1 MFRLQNECEDIM
13 ALSRFFRDNKVLK
26 SKASVTV
33 RNVSRPDTGP
43 KNGPMI
49 VGVVSTIL
57 IMIAL
62 TFINIRLLS
71 APTPPNEPVSQS
83 VQNKKLNPVLPEMN
97 AAKTEQKACQA
108 PTEVTFYSQLKTKEE
123 KSPGGLS
130 GASAESKTV
139 STRTSDKSNQDVS
152 RFGPKEE
159 KNFAQPASAGH
170 PGSVPPDIDPKS
182 ALSVEK
188 AGDVLSKSFIVQ
200 VGAFSHPR
208 IAQEWA
214 SKWKAKGYKV
224 TLKPVARPSS
234 GIIYRL
240 YLGDFESE
248 KKADEFV
255 RQLKA
260 KEGISAMRLNA
271 RD

>member
-1 MFRLQNECEDIM
+1 M
-13 ALSRFFRDNKVLK
+13 S
-26 SKASVTV
+26 V
-33 RNVSRPDTGP
+33 RNAPKNDSGP

-49 VGVVSTIL
+49 VGVVSTIVV
-57 IMIAL
+57 MIVL
-62 TFINIRLLS
+62 TFINMRLLS
-71 APTPPNEPVSQS
+71 APTTTNEAVNQLNSS
-83 VQNKKLNPVLPEMN
+83 KKLNPVLPEMN
-97 AAKTEQKACQA
+97 SRQSDYKICQ
-108 PTEVTFYSQLKTKEE
+108 PPPEVTFYSQLKTKEE
-123 KSPGGLS
+123 KTSVVSSTEALDNRVETS
-130 GASAESKTV
+130 RSSSRASHGNPV
-139 STRTSDKSNQDVS
+139 SSHKEDKSFS
-152 RFGPKEE
+152 S
-159 KNFAQPASAGH
+159 PASSGQPTSSMVEQDKEAPSVSEK
-170 PGSVPPDIDPKS
+170 PGSDT
-182 ALSVEK
+182 
-188 AGDVLSKSFIVQ
+188 SKGFVVQ

-214 SKWKAKGYKV
+214 SKWQAKGYKA

-255 RQLKA
+255 KQLKT

>member
-1 MFRLQNECEDIM
+1 M
-13 ALSRFFRDNKVLK
+13 LK
-26 SKASVTV
+26 SKASVSV
-33 RNVSRPDTGP
+33 RNTPRTDTGP

-49 VGVVSTIL
+49 IGVFSTIV

-71 APTPPNEPVSQS
+71 APTAPNETLGQS
-83 VQNKKLNPVLPEMN
+83 VNHKKLNPVMPEMS
-97 AAKTEQKACQA
+97 APKSEGKVCQA
-108 PTEVTFYSQLKTKEE
+108 PTEVTFYSQLKTKED
-123 KSPGGLS
+123 KSSPGLAGS
-130 GASAESKTV
+130 VAENKPYSDRSVEKTV
-139 STRTSDKSNQDVS
+139 QSGTSGSVKEDKSFS
-152 RFGPKEE
+152 S
-159 KNFAQPASAGH
+159 PASAGH
-170 PGSVPPDIDPKS
+170 PGSGVMDTDQDS
-182 ALSVEK
+182 AWSVEK
-188 AGDVLSKSFIVQ
+188 IGNESSKGFIVQ

-255 RQLKA
+255 KQLKA

>member
-1 MFRLQNECEDIM
+1 M
-13 ALSRFFRDNKVLK
+13 ALSRFFRDYKVLK
-26 SKASVTV
+26 SKASVSV
-33 RNVSRPDTGP
+33 RNASRTETGP

-49 VGVVSTIL
+49 IGVLSTIV
-57 IMIAL
+57 IMIVL
-62 TFINIRLLS
+62 TFINIRMLS
-71 APTPPNEPVSQS
+71 APPTSNEAVSQS
-83 VQNKKLNPVLPEMN
+83 VNHKKLNPVMPEMS
-97 AAKTEQKACQA
+97 APKSEPKTCQT
-108 PTEVTFYSQLKTKEE
+108 PTEVTFYSQLKTKED
-123 KSPGGLS
+123 KLPQGSS
-130 GASAESKTV
+130 GALAENKAPSNRSGEKTGQSGV
-139 STRTSDKSNQDVS
+139 SVS
-152 RFGPKEE
+152 VKEE
-159 KNFAQPASAGH
+159 KSFSLPASAGH
-170 PGSVPPDIDPKS
+170 PSPGSLDIDQTS
-182 ALSVEK
+182 SLSVEK
-188 AGDVLSKSFIVQ
+188 LSNESSKGFIVQ

-248 KKADEFV
+248 KKADDFV
-255 RQLKA
+255 KQLKA

>member
-1 MFRLQNECEDIM
+1 M
-13 ALSRFFRDNKVLK
+13 K
-26 SKASVTV
+26 SKASVSV
-33 RNVSRPDTGP
+33 RNAPRTDSGP

-49 VGVVSTIL
+49 IGVFSTIV
-57 IMIAL
+57 IMIVL
-62 TFINIRLLS
+62 TFINIRILS
-71 APTPPNEPVSQS
+71 APTVPSETVGQS
-83 VQNKKLNPVLPEMN
+83 VNHKKLNPVMPEMN
-97 AAKTEQKACQA
+97 VPKSEAKVCQT
-108 PTEVTFYSQLKTKEE
+108 PTEVTFYNQLKTKED
-123 KSPGGLS
+123 KSTSGSS
-130 GASAESKTV
+130 GAVAENKSHTV
-139 STRTSDKSNQDVS
+139 RSGEKIVQSGTSGSVREDKSFS
-152 RFGPKEE
+152 S
-159 KNFAQPASAGH
+159 PASAGQ
-170 PGSVPPDIDPKS
+170 PGSGAPETDQDS
-182 ALSVEK
+182 SLSVEK
-188 AGDVLSKSFIVQ
+188 IGNESSKGFIVQ

-240 YLGDFESE
+240 YLGDFENE

-255 RQLKA
+255 KQLKA

>member
-1 MFRLQNECEDIM
+1 M
-13 ALSRFFRDNKVLK
+13 K
-26 SKASVTV
+26 SKAGVSV
-33 RNVSRPDTGP
+33 RNVPRTDTGP

-49 VGVVSTIL
+49 IGVVSTIL

-71 APTPPNEPVSQS
+71 APTPANEPVSQS
-83 VQNKKLNPVLPEMN
+83 QNNKKLNPVLPEIN
-97 AAKTEQKACQA
+97 GPKNDPKACQA
-108 PTEVTFYSQLKTKEE
+108 PPEVTFYSQLKTKEE
-123 KSPGGLS
+123 KFVAGSPGS
-130 GASAESKTV
+130 VAESKTG
-139 STRTSDKSNQDVS
+139 SNRPGEKTNQVNPAS
-152 RFGPKEE
+152 AAKEE
-159 KNFAQPASAGH
+159 KSFALPASAGH
-170 PGSVPPDIDPKS
+170 PSSDAIDIERNYS
-182 ALSVEK
+182 LSVEK
-188 AGDVLSKSFIVQ
+188 AGNESSKGFVVQ

-240 YLGDFESE
+240 YLGDFETE
-248 KKADEFV
+248 KKADDFV
-255 RQLKA
+255 KQLKA

>member
-1 MFRLQNECEDIM
+1 M
-13 ALSRFFRDNKVLK
+13 K
-26 SKASVTV
+26 SKASVSV
-33 RNVSRPDTGP
+33 RNSSRTDTGP

-49 VGVVSTIL
+49 IGVLSTIV
-57 IMIAL
+57 IMIVL
-62 TFINIRLLS
+62 TFINIRMLS
-71 APTPPNEPVSQS
+71 APTTPNETVNQS
-83 VQNKKLNPVLPEMN
+83 LNHKKLNPVMPEMS
-97 AAKTEQKACQA
+97 AAKPELKSCQT
-108 PTEVTFYSQLKTKEE
+108 PTEVTFYSQLKTKED
-123 KSPGGLS
+123 KSPSGPSGSIPENKVSSNRSGEKTFQSGPSGGVK
-130 GASAESKTV
+130 E
-139 STRTSDKSNQDVS
+139 DKSFS
-152 RFGPKEE
+152 L
-159 KNFAQPASAGH
+159 PASAGH
-170 PGSVPPDIDPKS
+170 PTPGSADIDQDSSP
-182 ALSVEK
+182 SVEK
-188 AGDVLSKSFIVQ
+188 LSNDTSKGFIVQ

-248 KKADEFV
+248 KKADDFV
-255 RQLKA
+255 KQLKA

>member
-1 MFRLQNECEDIM
+1 M
-13 ALSRFFRDNKVLK
+13 ALSRFFRDKNV
-26 SKASVTV
+26 SNNRASVSV
-33 RNVSRPDTGP
+33 RSMPKKDTGP

-49 VGVVSTIL
+49 IGVVSTIVV
-57 IMIAL
+57 MIAL

-71 APTPPNEPVSQS
+71 APTPSNEPVSQS
-83 VQNKKLNPVLPEMN
+83 HNSKKLNPVFPEMSSGKVDP
-97 AAKTEQKACQA
+97 KTCQP
-108 PTEVTFYSQLKTKEE
+108 PTEVTFYNQLRTKEDKPVSGASVTQSESRHDASRPPVKTAQESAPANSKEE
-123 KSPGGLS
+123 KSFSL
-130 GASAESKTV
+130 
-139 STRTSDKSNQDVS
+139 
-152 RFGPKEE
+152 
-159 KNFAQPASAGH
+159 PASSGH
-170 PGSVPPDIDPKS
+170 RSSDPID
-182 ALSVEK
+182 ANHDQDLTVEK
-188 AGDVLSKSFIVQ
+188 STQESSKGFVVQ

-255 RQLKA
+255 KQLKA
-260 KEGISAMRLNA
+260 KEGITAMRLNA
-271 RD
+271 RE